1 MCGNSTTKNTID
13 SIYDQMNINC
23 AVNAKSSSYYD
34 ESKDSDKDNFHSD
47 ARVIYH
53 DITEQQFNRKEEE
66 DGNSI
71 ISKELKQ
78 LRILIAESEPEI
90 LTLFKTYLDS
100 LGIESVTVDD
110 GDKAVETFIQSKNQG
125 KNYDAV
131 VLNTHLKGKKGL
143 DAAKKI
149 RENDHSQRIILLTTS
164 MKEHLSKEKLKSTA
178 IEEKDILVMPFKLSK
193 FQQILRK

>member
-1 MCGNSTTKNTID
+1 
-13 SIYDQMNINC
+13 MNINC

-53 DITEQQFNRKEEE
+53 DITGQQFNRKEEE

>member
-1 MCGNSTTKNTID
+1 
-13 SIYDQMNINC
+13 MNINC

-53 DITEQQFNRKEEE
+53 DITGQQFNRKEEEE

>member
-1 MCGNSTTKNTID
+1 MSGDSTKNTID
-13 SIYDQMNINC
+13 SIHDQMHIKD
-23 AVNAKSSSYYD
+23 AVDSKFSSYYY
-34 ESKDSDKDNFHSD
+34 ESKNGYKDTSPSNG
-47 ARVIYH
+47 RVIYH
-53 DITEQQFNRKEEE
+53 DTKEQKFNRKE
-66 DGNSI
+66 DSNS

-100 LGIESVTVDD
+100 LGIESVMVDD
-110 GDKAVETFIQSKNQG
+110 WDKAVETFIQSKNKG

-178 IEEKDILVMPFKLSK
+178 IEEKDILVIPFKLSK